1 MFKVEGMIDGTKY
14 VLKYEDEVLT
24 GDPVAMQKAFEENK
38 KKHGPLGMPPCI
50 KENYLEYE
58 NSAYTLITTYV
69 FEKILLIED
78 DYKPIPE
85 GCDI

>member
-1 MFKVEGMIDGTKY
+1 MFSVTGLISGVQYT
-14 VLKYEDEVLT
+14 LNYEDGVLS
-24 GDPVAMQKAFEENK
+24 GDPIAMQKAFEENK

-58 NSAYTLITTYV
+58 TSAHMLVTAFV
-69 FEKILLIED
+69 FDKIISRKN